1 LQAPQAVREQGRSER
16 VTAYITRRLIAV
28 AVLAAAVSIFVFL
41 ILHLIPGDPAVVL
54 LGTNAGSADLVNRLH
69 REMGLDLPLP
79 VQYLHWLGGL
89 VRGNLGYSFAQSL
102 PVAHLIAQNFPYTL
116 QLTFSGLVLSL
127 LFGGVLGVLAALKR
141 HSFLDTGVMVL
152 ALVGLSLPSFWLGLL
167 FISLFSVTLRWFA
180 VFGGTSLA
188 GLVLPSVALGI
199 SGGGVIARFVRSN
212 MIEAMGQPYIATARS
227 KGLSAGRILRR
238 HVIRNAILPVVT
250 VVGLQFGNLLSGT
263 VVIETVFSRPGIGRL
278 LVTSILAKDYL
289 TVQAIVLFIALLY
302 AFTNLLIDL
311 LYPLIDPRIVYR

>member
-1 LQAPQAVREQGRSER
+1 M
-16 VTAYITRRLIAV
+16 TAYITRRLIAV
-28 AVLAAAVSIFVFL
+28 AVLAVAVSIFVFL
-41 ILHLIPGDPAVVL
+41 ILHLIPGDPAVAL

-69 REMGLDLPLP
+69 HELGLDLPLP

-102 PVAHLIAQNFPYTL
+102 PVANLIAQNFPYTL
-116 QLTFSGLVLSL
+116 QLTFSGLFLSL

-141 HSFLDTGVMVL
+141 SSFLDTAVMVL
-152 ALVGLSLPSFWLGLL
+152 ALVGLSMPSFWLGLL

-199 SGGGVIARFVRSN
+199 SGGGVIARFVRAN
-212 MIEAMGQPYIATARS
+212 MIEAMGQQYIATARS
-227 KGLSAGRILRR
+227 KGLSAARILRR

-278 LVTSILAKDYL
+278 LVNSILAKDYL
-289 TVQAIVLFIALLY
+289 TVQAIILLIALLY

>member
-1 LQAPQAVREQGRSER
+1 

-28 AVLAAAVSIFVFL
+28 AVLAVAVSIFVFL
-41 ILHLIPGDPAVVL
+41 ILHLIPGDPAVAL

-89 VRGNLGYSFAQSL
+89 AKGNLGYSFAQSL

-127 LFGGVLGVLAALKR
+127 LFGGVLGMLAALKR

-152 ALVGLSLPSFWLGLL
+152 ALVGLSMPSFWLGLL

-278 LVTSILAKDYL
+278 LVNSILAKDYL
-289 TVQAIVLFIALLY
+289 TVQAIILFIALLY

>member
-1 LQAPQAVREQGRSER
+1 MREQGRSER

-116 QLTFSGLVLSL
+116 QLTFSGLFLSL

-141 HSFLDTGVMVL
+141 HSFLDTGVMIL
-152 ALVGLSLPSFWLGLL
+152 ALVGLSMPSFWLGLL

-180 VFGGTSLA
+180 VFGGTSLS

-212 MIEAMGQPYIATARS
+212 MIEAMGQHYVATARS
-227 KGLSAGRILRR
+227 KGLSTGRILRR

-278 LVTSILAKDYL
+278 LVNSILAKDYL
-289 TVQAIVLFIALLY
+289 TVQAIILFIALLY

>member
-1 LQAPQAVREQGRSER
+1 M
-16 VTAYITRRLIAV
+16 TAYITRRLLAV

-152 ALVGLSLPSFWLGLL
+152 ALVGLSMPSFWLGLL

-180 VFGGTSLA
+180 VFGGTSLS

-278 LVTSILAKDYL
+278 LVNSILAKDYL
-289 TVQAIVLFIALLY
+289 TVQAIILFIALLY

>member
-1 LQAPQAVREQGRSER
+1 MREQGRSER

-41 ILHLIPGDPAVVL
+41 ILHLIPGDPAVAL

-79 VQYLHWLGGL
+79 VQYLHWLSGL
-89 VRGNLGYSFAQSL
+89 VRGNLGYSFVQSL
-102 PVAHLIAQNFPYTL
+102 PVANLIAQNFPYTL
-116 QLTFSGLVLSL
+116 QLTFSGLFLSL

-152 ALVGLSLPSFWLGLL
+152 ALVGLSMPSFWLGLL

-180 VFGGTSLA
+180 VFGGTSLS
-188 GLVLPSVALGI
+188 GLVLPSVTLGI

-212 MIEAMGQPYIATARS
+212 MIEAMGQHYVATARS
-227 KGLSAGRILRR
+227 KGLSTGRILRR

-278 LVTSILAKDYL
+278 LVNSILAKDYL
-289 TVQAIVLFIALLY
+289 TVQAIILFIALLY

>member
-1 LQAPQAVREQGRSER
+1 M
-16 VTAYITRRLIAV
+16 TAYITRRLIAV

-41 ILHLIPGDPAVVL
+41 ILHLIPGDPAVAL

-116 QLTFSGLVLSL
+116 QLTFSGLFLSL

-141 HSFLDTGVMVL
+141 HSFLDTAVMVL
-152 ALVGLSLPSFWLGLL
+152 ALVGLSMPSFWLGLL

-180 VFGGTSLA
+180 VFAGTSLS

-212 MIEAMGQPYIATARS
+212 MIEAMGQHYVATARS

-278 LVTSILAKDYL
+278 LVNSILAKDYL
-289 TVQAIVLFIALLY
+289 TVQAIILLIALLY

>member
-1 LQAPQAVREQGRSER
+1 

-152 ALVGLSLPSFWLGLL
+152 ALVGLSMPSFWLGLL

-278 LVTSILAKDYL
+278 LVNSILAKDYL
-289 TVQAIVLFIALLY
+289 TVQAIILFIALLY

>member
-1 LQAPQAVREQGRSER
+1 VREQGRSER

-89 VRGNLGYSFAQSL
+89 VRGNLGYSFAQSV

-141 HSFLDTGVMVL
+141 HSFLDTAVMVL

-289 TVQAIVLFIALLY
+289 TVQAIILFIALLY

>member
-1 LQAPQAVREQGRSER
+1 M
-16 VTAYITRRLIAV
+16 TAYITRRLIAV
-28 AVLAAAVSIFVFL
+28 AVLAVAVSIFVFL
-41 ILHLIPGDPAVVL
+41 ILHLIPGDPAVAL

-69 REMGLDLPLP
+69 RAMGLDLPLP

-102 PVAHLIAQNFPYTL
+102 PVANLIAQNFPYTL
-116 QLTFSGLVLSL
+116 QLTFSGLFLSL
-127 LFGGVLGVLAALKR
+127 LFGGVLGVLAALK
-141 HSFLDTGVMVL
+141 HNSFLDTAVMVL
-152 ALVGLSLPSFWLGLL
+152 ALVGLSMPSFWLGLL

-180 VFGGTSLA
+180 VFGGTSLP

-212 MIEAMGQPYIATARS
+212 MIEAMGQQYIATARS

-278 LVTSILAKDYL
+278 LVNSILAKDYL
-289 TVQAIVLFIALLY
+289 TVQAIILFIAILY

>member
-1 LQAPQAVREQGRSER
+1 VREQGWSER

-28 AVLAAAVSIFVFL
+28 AVLAVAVSIFVFL
-41 ILHLIPGDPAVVL
+41 ILHLIPGDPAVAL

-141 HSFLDTGVMVL
+141 HSFLDTAVMVL

-278 LVTSILAKDYL
+278 LVNSILAKDYL
-289 TVQAIVLFIALLY
+289 TVQAIILFIALLY

>member
-1 LQAPQAVREQGRSER
+1 M
-16 VTAYITRRLIAV
+16 TAYITRRLIAI

-41 ILHLIPGDPAVVL
+41 ILHLIPGDPAVAL

-116 QLTFSGLVLSL
+116 QLTVSGLFLSL

-141 HSFLDTGVMVL
+141 HSFLDTGVMIL
-152 ALVGLSLPSFWLGLL
+152 ALVGLSMPSFWLGLL

-250 VVGLQFGNLLSGT
+250 VVGLQFGKLLSGT

-278 LVTSILAKDYL
+278 LVNSILAKDYL
-289 TVQAIVLFIALLY
+289 TVQAIILFIALLY

>member
-1 LQAPQAVREQGRSER
+1 MREQGRSER

-41 ILHLIPGDPAVVL
+41 ILHLIPGDPAVAL

-89 VRGNLGYSFAQSL
+89 AKGNLGYSFAQSL

-127 LFGGVLGVLAALKR
+127 LFGGVLGMLAALKR

-188 GLVLPSVALGI
+188 GLVLPSLALGI

-278 LVTSILAKDYL
+278 LVSSILAKDYL

>member
-1 LQAPQAVREQGRSER
+1 M
-16 VTAYITRRLIAV
+16 TAYITRRLIAV

-141 HSFLDTGVMVL
+141 HSFLDTGVMIL
-152 ALVGLSLPSFWLGLL
+152 ALVGLSMPSFWLGLL

-180 VFGGTSLA
+180 VFGGTSLS

-278 LVTSILAKDYL
+278 LVNSILAKDYL
-289 TVQAIVLFIALLY
+289 TVQAIILFIALLY

>member
-1 LQAPQAVREQGRSER
+1 M
-16 VTAYITRRLIAV
+16 TAYITRRLIAV

-69 REMGLDLPLP
+69 HELGLDLPLP

-102 PVAHLIAQNFPYTL
+102 PVAHLIVQNFPYTL
-116 QLTFSGLVLSL
+116 QLTFSGLFLSL

-152 ALVGLSLPSFWLGLL
+152 ALVGLSMPSFWLGLL

-212 MIEAMGQPYIATARS
+212 MIEAMGQHYVATARS
-227 KGLSAGRILRR
+227 KGLSTGRILRR

-289 TVQAIVLFIALLY
+289 TVQAIILFIALLY

>member
-1 LQAPQAVREQGRSER
+1 VREQGRSER

-28 AVLAAAVSIFVFL
+28 AVLAVAVSIFVFL
-41 ILHLIPGDPAVVL
+41 ILHLIPGDPAVAL

-102 PVAHLIAQNFPYTL
+102 PVANLLAQNFPYTL

-141 HSFLDTGVMVL
+141 HSFLDTGVMIL
-152 ALVGLSLPSFWLGLL
+152 ALVGLSMPSFWLGLL

-212 MIEAMGQPYIATARS
+212 MIEAMGQHYVATARS
-227 KGLSAGRILRR
+227 KGLSTGRILRR

-278 LVTSILAKDYL
+278 LVNSILAKDYL
-289 TVQAIVLFIALLY
+289 TVQAIILFIALLY